1 MSCHKEH
8 KEAQSFTE
16 DFAKAAMIWRQ
27 RAKDCSGKPRASRGL
42 KRKAWWPCASRGH
55 APK

>member
-1 MSCHKEH
+1 MVCHKEH

-42 KRKAWWPCASRGH
+42 KRKAWWPCVSLGH